1 MANKPY
7 ENRVLEVKLDDFYLT
22 KMAADNYMQIDNSLT
37 AKAGDIY
44 EVRTY
49 TATGTV
55 EDLAMGEGNTTSV
68 ETGYIIE
75 RYKVKKTQGK
85 FVYFDEEEDK
95 DPMIIDTGIAK
106 LGAEIVNN
114 KTTNFF
120 AALARTPF
128 TYSATQFDF
137 DAFVD
142 AIATLNLEE
151 DEALYGFV
159 SPADKADIKKL
170 LKDDLK
176 YVEAYVRTGYIG
188 HVAGVPLVV
197 SKAVPKGTIYLAT
210 NKAVTCYNKR
220 GTEVEQK
227 RDPDTRKNEIFGRV
241 TRVIALTDATKAVK
255 LTKSEAEQTP
265 YVQLD
270 KDTATV
276 KEDEQIRLVAATYPA
291 GTPVEWTSNDE
302 DTAIVDENGTVLGVA
317 AGTATITAKITVD
330 KTDYTDTCAVTVV
343 AGE

>member
-7 ENRVLEVKLDDFYLT
+7 ENFVLATKLDDFYLT
-22 KMAADNYMQIDNSLT
+22 KLNADNYMQINNEL
-37 AKAGDIY
+37 AANEGDTY
-44 EVRTY
+44 KVRTY
-49 TATGTV
+49 TATGDV

-68 ETGYIIE
+68 ETGYIME
-75 RYKVKKTQGK
+75 EYKVKKTQGR
-85 FVYFDEEEDK
+85 FIYFDEEVDK
-95 DPMIIDTGIAK
+95 DTKIVDVGIEK
-106 LGAEIVNN
+106 LGAQLVNN

-128 TYSATQFDF
+128 TYSATQFNF

-142 AIATLNLEE
+142 AIATLNSE
-151 DEALYGFV
+151 DEEAMYGFI
-159 SPADKADIKKL
+159 SPADKADIRKL
-170 LKDDLK
+170 LADDLK

-188 HVAGVPLVV
+188 SVAGVPLVV
-197 SKAVPKGTIYLAT
+197 SKAVPAGTIYLAT
-210 NKAVTCYNKR
+210 NQAVTCYNKR
-220 GTEVEQK
+220 GTEVEQE
-227 RDPDTRKNEIFGRV
+227 RDPNTRKNTVYGRV

-276 KEDEQIRLVAATYPA
+276 KEDEQIRLIAAIYPA
-291 GTPVEWTSNDE
+291 GTKVTWTSNNE
-302 DTAIVDENGTVLGVA
+302 ETAIVDENGTVLGVA